1 MLIIVACFFKWNEKC
16 DDIYKYNKTQ
26 RQFQN
31 IEFENIKKDKTKLTT
46 ISLYNDKNPFESS
59 YFALTANEI
68 QVPIYCK
75 ILYPLTIRGI
85 INEEEISSIL
95 VVKSLLSIY
104 LIAKATSS
112 ILHSLGLVLL
122 ATVIIDSLYCK
133 IARKTADHNTKGIK
147 TLQEAID
154 RKKALQIL
162 LLKHQESGQINEVE
176 DLKKIVEET
185 TKKLEDTKN
194 TNDEKLRIE
203 GERATKNNYIKE
215 IISDVIVKIHEGS
228 TVETSL
234 YLEFTINNEKINTK
248 ECKVYVALGA
258 RKNPKDIEIAISDGL
273 RYTIASCNITLDS
286 VIAEFNKENITITLD
301 KAKIKMIDSETDKE
315 YLEEAQDKSSAMLIR
330 YGDGVRF
337 LFKRESEI
345 FGIDNEGVEYPY
357 DEDGDVELYYNE
369 IDFGSD
375 IKEHDKKSIRIQLKP
390 KIDSNNK
397 EGIIKELMNIK
408 AI

>member
-1 MLIIVACFFKWNEKC
+1 MQEQQSKDNNGKIITFIENFFTLDKATLFVILLLIIVACFFKWNEKC

-133 IARKTADHNTKGIK
+133 IARKTAGHNTKGIK

-154 RKKALQIL
+154 KKKALQFL

-176 DLKKIVEET
+176 YLKDKITET
-185 TKKLEDTKN
+185 EKEANQSQKQKQRLENTLAVRNTVLKN
-194 TNDEKLRIE
+194 DIL
-203 GERATKNNYIKE
+203 
-215 IISDVIVKIHEGS
+215 KIHGAPKGTE
-228 TVETSL
+228 VATSL
-234 YLEFTINNEKINTK
+234 YLEFTINNNKINTQ
-248 ECKVYVALGA
+248 ECKVYVALGD

-273 RYTIASCNITLDS
+273 RYTIEGCNITLDS
-286 VIAEFNKENITITLD
+286 VIAAFKTENITITLD
-301 KAKIKMIDSETDKE
+301 KAKIKMIDSVQTRNILRKH
-315 YLEEAQDKSSAMLIR
+315 K
-330 YGDGVRF
+330 
-337 LFKRESEI
+337 
-345 FGIDNEGVEYPY
+345 
-357 DEDGDVELYYNE
+357 
-369 IDFGSD
+369 
-375 IKEHDKKSIRIQLKP
+375 IKVVQC
-390 KIDSNNK
+390 
-397 EGIIKELMNIK
+397 
-408 AI
+408 